1 MSQYRS
7 DDGSQAWFDAQ
18 LRMRAQ
24 QRNNQRNTNPLD
36 RRVTPHKDP
45 VVKEAEIHDPYI
57 RDLVARRAEQPHYG
71 PVPLDKEVKT
81 NVDMEAF
88 ARQQASLQQAAGPM
102 GEADIDLIF
111 NRNRHQQPQHPLP
124 GQQQQYHQ
132 QQPQQGYQQVV
143 LREGYPVYRAIQ
155 QAYGNTFILAREVGV
170 VNQQL
175 ASQPFLVKG
184 MIQAYVVPQHQQ
196 QVNIQEIQRNPQL
209 LSPLVEVHAPPMASL
224 GPLLVPREAVVAP
237 GQYGGGRQM
246 ITDSRQH
253 YAPQQPQHYYP
264 NHNGR
269 GILKG

>member
-1 MSQYRS
+1 MSNKF

-24 QRNNQRNTNPLD
+24 QRHNNKSQNPLD
-36 RRVTPHKDP
+36 RRVNVSHDSA
-45 VVKEAEIHDPYI
+45 VKQAETHDPYI
-57 RDLVARRAEQPHYG
+57 RELVAKRAQQPHYG
-71 PVPLDKEVKT
+71 PIPLDKEVKT
-81 NVDMEAF
+81 STDMEAIS
-88 ARQQASLQQAAGPM
+88 RQQTMLQQSSGINPL
-102 GEADIDLIF
+102 GDADLDVIF
-111 NRNRHQQPQHPLP
+111 NKGRQAAPQHQHPLP
-124 GQQQQYHQ
+124 GQQHQY
-132 QQPQQGYQQVV
+132 PQQGSQQVV

-155 QAYGNTFILAREVGV
+155 QSFGNTFILAREVGV

-175 ASQPFLVKG
+175 ANQPFLMKG

-196 QVNIQEIQRNPQL
+196 QVNIQEIQRNPHL

-224 GPLLVPREAVVAP
+224 GPLLVPRDAVVAP

-253 YAPQQPQHYYP
+253 YP

>member
-1 MSQYRS
+1 MSNKF

-18 LRMRAQ
+18 VRMRAQ
-24 QRNNQRNTNPLD
+24 QRHNNNRSQNPLD
-36 RRVTPHKDP
+36 RRAAVQDP
-45 VVKEAEIHDPYI
+45 TAKEAEIHDPYI
-57 RDLVARRAEQPHYG
+57 RELIAKRAQQPHYG
-71 PVPLDKEVKT
+71 PIPLEKEVKT
-81 NVDMEAF
+81 AVDMEAF
-88 ARQQASLQQAAGPM
+88 ARQQQAIQQTSGMNPL
-102 GEADIDLIF
+102 GDADLDLIF
-111 NRNRHQQPQHPLP
+111 NKGRHQQPQQHPLP
-124 GQQQQYHQ
+124 GQHN
-132 QQPQQGYQQVV
+132 QQPQQGPQQVV

-170 VNQQL
+170 INQQL
-175 ASQPFLVKG
+175 ASQPFLMKG
-184 MIQAYVVPQHQQ
+184 MIQAYVIPQHQQ

-246 ITDSRQH
+246 ITDSRQ
-253 YAPQQPQHYYP
+253 YQAPQQHYYP

>member
-1 MSQYRS
+1 MSQYRP

-24 QRNNQRNTNPLD
+24 QRHNNNRSQNPLD
-36 RRVTPHKDP
+36 RRVTVQDP
-45 VVKEAEIHDPYI
+45 AAKQAEIHDPYI
-57 RDLVARRAEQPHYG
+57 RELIAKREQQPHYG
-71 PVPLDKEVKT
+71 PIPLDKEINS
-81 NVDMEAF
+81 NVDLQAL
-88 ARQQASLQQAAGPM
+88 ARQQQALQQTAGPM
-102 GEADIDLIF
+102 GEADLDLIF
-111 NRNRHQQPQHPLP
+111 NRNRHQQPQQHPLP
-124 GQQQQYHQ
+124 GQQYQQQYQ
-132 QQPQQGYQQVV
+132 QQPQQAHQQVV

-175 ASQPFLVKG
+175 ASQPFLMKG

-196 QVNIQEIQRNPQL
+196 QINIQEIQRNPHL

-237 GQYGGGRQM
+237 GAYGGGRQM
-246 ITDSRQH
+246 ITDARQH
-253 YAPQQPQHYYP
+253 NTPQHYYP
-264 NHNGR
+264 NPNGR

>member
-1 MSQYRS
+1 MSNKF

-18 LRMRAQ
+18 VRMRAQ
-24 QRNNQRNTNPLD
+24 QRHNNNRSQNPLD
-36 RRVTPHKDP
+36 RRAAVQDP
-45 VVKEAEIHDPYI
+45 AAKEVEIHDPYI
-57 RDLVARRAEQPHYG
+57 RELIAKRAQQPHYG
-71 PVPLDKEVKT
+71 PIPLEKEVKT
-81 NVDMEAF
+81 TVDMEAF
-88 ARQQASLQQAAGPM
+88 ARQQQAIQQTSGMNPL
-102 GEADIDLIF
+102 GDADLDLIF
-111 NRNRHQQPQHPLP
+111 NKGRHQQPQQHPLP
-124 GQQQQYHQ
+124 GQHNQQS
-132 QQPQQGYQQVV
+132 QQGPQQVV

-170 VNQQL
+170 INQQL
-175 ASQPFLVKG
+175 ASQPFLMKG
-184 MIQAYVVPQHQQ
+184 MIQAYVIPQHQQ

-246 ITDSRQH
+246 ITDARQ
-253 YAPQQPQHYYP
+253 YQAPQQHYYP

>member
-1 MSQYRS
+1 MSNNKS

-18 LRMRAQ
+18 LRLRAQ
-24 QRNNQRNTNPLD
+24 QRHNNNRSQNHLD
-36 RRVTPHKDP
+36 RRVTVQDP
-45 VVKEAEIHDPYI
+45 AAKEAEIHDPYI
-57 RDLVARRAEQPHYG
+57 RELIAKRAQQPHYG
-71 PVPLDKEVKT
+71 PIPLEKEVKT
-81 NVDMEAF
+81 SVDMEAF
-88 ARQQASLQQAAGPM
+88 ARQQQLLQQTSGINPL
-102 GEADIDLIF
+102 GDADLDMIF
-111 NRNRHQQPQHPLP
+111 NKGRQAAPQHPLP
-124 GQQQQYHQ
+124 GQHHQYP
-132 QQPQQGYQQVV
+132 QPQQGPQQVV

-155 QAYGNTFILAREVGV
+155 QAFGNTFILAREVGV

-175 ASQPFLVKG
+175 ANQPFLMKG

-224 GPLLVPREAVVAP
+224 GALLVPREAVVAP

-246 ITDSRQH
+246 ITDARQQH
-253 YAPQQPQHYYP
+253 HYYP

>member
-1 MSQYRS
+1 MTNYKS

-24 QRNNQRNTNPLD
+24 QRNNKSQNPLD
-36 RRVTPHKDP
+36 RRVTYKDP
-45 VVKEAEIHDPYI
+45 ALKEAEIHDPYI
-57 RDLVARRAEQPHYG
+57 RDLVARRAQQPHYG
-71 PVPLDKEVKT
+71 PIPLDKEVKT

-88 ARQQASLQQAAGPM
+88 ARQQASLQQTAGPM
-102 GEADIDLIF
+102 GEADLDLIF
-111 NRNRHQQPQHPLP
+111 NRNKQQQPQHPLP
-124 GQQQQYHQ
+124 GHHQ
-132 QQPQQGYQQVV
+132 QQGQQQVV

-155 QAYGNTFILAREVGV
+155 QAYGNTLILAREVGV

-175 ASQPFLVKG
+175 ANQPFLIKG
-184 MIQAYVVPQHQQ
+184 AIQAYVVPQHQQ

-209 LSPLVEVHAPPMASL
+209 LSSLVEVHAPPMASL

-246 ITDSRQH
+246 ITDARQYPQQH
-253 YAPQQPQHYYP
+253 YP
-264 NHNGR
+264 NYNGR